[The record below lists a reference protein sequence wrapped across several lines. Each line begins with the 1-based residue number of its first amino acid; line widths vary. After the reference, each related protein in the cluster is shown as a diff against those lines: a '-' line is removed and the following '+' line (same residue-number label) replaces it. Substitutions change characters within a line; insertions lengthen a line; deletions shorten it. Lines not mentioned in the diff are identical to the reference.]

1 MRHHQGELKMDKL
14 INRQNTAQELYIVGS
29 KRRPFA
35 VPVTF
40 MFDGMPDIVMQFS
53 PSKPIV
59 LFATNKMFRTTRA
72 TYKGFKF

>member
-1 MRHHQGELKMDKL
+1 MDKL

-40 MFDGMPDIVMQFS
+40 MFDGMPDRVIQFS

>member
-1 MRHHQGELKMDKL
+1 MDKL
-14 INRQNTAQELYIVGS
+14 VNRQRVAHELYIVGS

-40 MFDGMPDIVMQFS
+40 VFDGMPDIVIQFS
-53 PSKPIV
+53 PSKPVV